1 MGLSVSNEFRSKALA
16 MARVTTHDAHVEAS
30 ARYEL
35 RNPLNGS
42 GLSTSRGARMASN
55 ARRGKERELGGLL
68 AYQLHPGRLLDGV
81 GRQCAVVLTRVS
93 PRPFDDDNLAAAFK
107 SIRDGIAAR
116 WEVDDGGPDVVWL
129 YDWRK
134 GADAR
139 VEARLWWLT

>member
-1 MGLSVSNEFRSKALA
+1 MVSDGFRQKALA
-16 MARVTTHDAHVEAS
+16 IAHVSTHDANALAS

-42 GLSTSRGARMASN
+42 GGTTKGARMAAN
-55 ARRGKERELGGLL
+55 ARRAKERQLGALL
-68 AYQLHPGRLLDGV
+68 AAQLGFAAAIRDGR
-81 GRQCAVVLTRVS
+81 RCAVVLTRVS

-107 SIRDGIAAR
+107 SIRDGMAAR

-129 YDWRK
+129 CDWYK
-134 GADAR
+134 GSDAK

>member
-1 MGLSVSNEFRSKALA
+1 MVSDEFRQKALA
-16 MARVTTHDAHVEAS
+16 IARVVTHDAHAEAS

-42 GLSTSRGARMASN
+42 GGTTKGARMAANS
-55 ARRGKERELGGLL
+55 RRKLERQLGALLAAGLGG
-68 AYQLHPGRLLDGV
+68 AAEIRDGR
-81 GRQCAVVLTRVS
+81 RCAVVLTRVS

-129 YDWRK
+129 YDWTR
-134 GADAR
+134 GPDAK
-139 VEARLWWLT
+139 VEARVWWLE